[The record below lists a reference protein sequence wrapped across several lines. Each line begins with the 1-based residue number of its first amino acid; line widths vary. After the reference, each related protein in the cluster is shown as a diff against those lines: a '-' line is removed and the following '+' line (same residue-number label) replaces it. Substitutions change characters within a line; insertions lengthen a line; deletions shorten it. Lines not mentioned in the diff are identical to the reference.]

1 MIQFHRVEDIKRS
14 FPEQMGRD
22 LCQIWVN
29 QIKNAVDPNDIVQLY
44 QFDSHSVLQP
54 NRFGS
59 IRLLEKYLKT
69 QMRWNAIVLSHSVN
83 PHQKNL
89 L

>member
-1 MIQFHRVEDIKRS
+1 
-14 FPEQMGRD
+14 MGRD

-29 QIKNAVDPNDIVQLY
+29 QIKNAMDPNDIVQLY

-59 IRLLEKYLKT
+59 IRLLEKYKKIA
-69 QMRWNAIVLSHSVN
+69 NAIGHHRLSHSVN
-83 PHQKNL
+83 PHQKKHSVQVL
-89 L
+89 